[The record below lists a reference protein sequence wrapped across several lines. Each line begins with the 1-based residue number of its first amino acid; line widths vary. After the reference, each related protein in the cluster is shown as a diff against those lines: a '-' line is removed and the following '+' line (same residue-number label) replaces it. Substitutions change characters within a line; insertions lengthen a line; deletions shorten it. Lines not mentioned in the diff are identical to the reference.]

1 MVALIGHVDLR
12 IESRGFLNLK
22 VMDEKL
28 DDDDVGDVGDDVDDD
43 VDACVLGAELQ
54 RESEA

>member
-1 MVALIGHVDLR
+1 
-12 IESRGFLNLK
+12 
-22 VMDEKL
+22 MDEKL
-28 DDDDVGDVGDDVDDD
+28 GDDDVDDDGDDVDDD